1 MRAVDGLVEEHIA
14 IGIVRKDADRHA
26 PGALAREHPVGPVLD
41 HPAQAVLARLSGTK
55 RVSSMPL
62 SARLRAWS
70 PSPKSLSM
78 WTNHCGVLRKMIGF
92 FERQECG

>member
-1 MRAVDGLVEEHIA
+1 LPSASA
-14 IGIVRKDADRHA
+14 KTQIGT
-26 PGALAREHPVGPVLD
+26 PQARWRESTQSGRSSIIPRRRFWPE
-41 HPAQAVLARLSGTK
+41 AGTK

-62 SARLRAWS
+62 SARLRS
-70 PSPKSLSM
+70 VVPSPKSLSM